1 MVPDK
6 RPPISSSFVSGL
18 PVSCTNRREQAHR
31 RLELGDLLVIDTD
44 STPLYLLVS
53 CPHQFCWLL
62 IPIQFSVLLVSCSH
76 QFRQFAGYLYRFT
89 FLVLVP

>member
-31 RLELGDLLVIDTD
+31 RLELGDLLVLILIQLLCICWLAVLINLGNLLVINTD
-44 STPLYLLVS
+44 SMP
-53 CPHQFCWLL
+53 CFGA
-62 IPIQFSVLLVSCSH
+62 I
-76 QFRQFAGYLYRFT
+76 AGLHKFDDGSPPYVFGAKE
-89 FLVLVP
+89 

>member
-1 MVPDK
+1 MGNNMVPDK
-6 RPPISSSFVSGL
+6 RPPISSFVSGL

-53 CPHQFCWLL
+53 CPPQFRPFCWLL
-62 IPIQFSVLLVSCSH
+62 ILIQLLCICWLAVLINLGHFVS
-76 QFRQFAGYLYRFT
+76 Y
-89 FLVLVP
+89 

>member
-1 MVPDK
+1 MVLDK

-53 CPHQFCWLL
+53 CPHQVRPFC
-62 IPIQFSVLLVSCSH
+62 
-76 QFRQFAGYLYRFT
+76 
-89 FLVLVP
+89 

>member
-31 RLELGDLLVIDTD
+31 RLELGDLLVINTD
-44 STPLYLLVS
+44 STPLYLLVRR
-53 CPHQFCWLL
+53 PHQFWPFCWLL
-62 IPIQFSVLLVSCSH
+62 ILIQLLCICWLAVLINFDH
-76 QFRQFAGYLYRFT
+76 FASY
-89 FLVLVP
+89 

>member
-1 MVPDK
+1 MGNNMVPDK

-53 CPHQFCWLL
+53 WPHQFWPFCWLL
-62 IPIQFSVLLVSCSH
+62 ILIQLLCICWLAVLIKLGH
-76 QFRQFAGYLYRFT
+76 FASY
-89 FLVLVP
+89 